1 MVSINAFLRK
11 IKDNHVFVSKN
22 KGLIQEFFNKL
33 NFILKHLTDDFENIV
48 NFIISSKSQQKSN
61 KYTKI
66 ERKINYLINFL
77 TTLIGFKKI
86 DKEILTKEIINF
98 IEDIIEKIV
107 KLIDLLLDQN
117 NKSSFQTI
125 ELLLNIIY
133 YFVEG
138 PDIENFK
145 TLFNKGYYD
154 LISHAINKIDYYYL
168 FFNNISILLF
178 L

>member
-1 MVSINAFLRK
+1 M
-11 IKDNHVFVSKN
+11 
-22 KGLIQEFFNKL
+22 
-33 NFILKHLTDDFENIV
+33 
-48 NFIISSKSQQKSN
+48 
-61 KYTKI
+61 
-66 ERKINYLINFL
+66 
-77 TTLIGFKKI
+77 
-86 DKEILTKEIINF
+86 
-98 IEDIIEKIV
+98 
-107 KLIDLLLDQN
+107 LDQN